1 MLITEDKLRK
11 VLGSIDLE
19 GSYNLV
25 HSSILRELKIDDEN
39 VFLQL
44 SISNPSLQFKNK
56 LKTQIKEIISKEFPK
71 VILEI
76 EFIIEKTIKNI
87 IAVASGKGGVGKS
100 TISSNLAVAL
110 KNQGFKVG
118 VVDADIYGPSIPLMF
133 DAENEKP
140 KQIEKDGKY
149 FMSPIESYGVKI
161 MSIGFFARPGDAMIW
176 RGPMATK
183 ALKEIINNTAWGDL
197 DYLLIDLPPG
207 TGDIHLSIVQTLSI
221 TGSIIITTPQPV
233 SVIDARKAINM
244 FKNDTINIP
253 IIGIVENMSWLLI
266 DNKKH
271 YIFGKDGGRN
281 LSKAENVELLIEI
294 PLNQSIREAGDI
306 GRPAAMQQS
315 NLTNVFNELAQL
327 VNDSISKRN
336 NNLPPTKKVEITHN
350 RGCN

>member
-1 MLITEDKLRK
+1 M
-11 VLGSIDLE
+11 
-19 GSYNLV
+19 
-25 HSSILRELKIDDEN
+25 
-39 VFLQL
+39 
-44 SISNPSLQFKNK
+44 
-56 LKTQIKEIISKEFPK
+56 
-71 VILEI
+71 
-76 EFIIEKTIKNI
+76 
-87 IAVASGKGGVGKS
+87 
-100 TISSNLAVAL
+100 
-110 KNQGFKVG
+110 
-118 VVDADIYGPSIPLMF
+118 
-133 DAENEKP
+133 
-140 KQIEKDGKY
+140 
-149 FMSPIESYGVKI
+149 
-161 MSIGFFARPGDAMIW
+161 
-176 RGPMATK
+176 
-183 ALKEIINNTAWGDL
+183 
-197 DYLLIDLPPG
+197 
-207 TGDIHLSIVQTLSI
+207 
-221 TGSIIITTPQPV
+221 
-233 SVIDARKAINM
+233 IDARKAINM